1 MENPIKI
8 AIADDEALFRKGIAM
23 LLDDFEGIQFLLEAG
38 NGEELLQK
46 LETATEQPDIVLLD
60 LNMPVMNG
68 IDTAKVLKEKHP
80 NLKVIVLS
88 TYFSKAFII
97 NMIELGA
104 ASYLPK
110 NSLPEEVEQTI
121 REVATRGFFYNQK
134 VMEII
139 RENMIQKTKPKLSMP
154 FQVDITPREK
164 EVLQLICEQYK
175 TAEIG
180 EKLFISPRT
189 VDGHRN
195 NLLDKLGCRNTAGL
209 VVFAIQHE
217 LVKINPE
224 SLWFKK

>member
-1 MENPIKI
+1 MIKV
-8 AIADDEALFRKGIAM
+8 AIADDEALFRKGM
-23 LLDDFEGIQFLLEAG
+23 GLLIDDFEGIEFMLEAG
-38 NGEELLQK
+38 NGQELLDNLAAAEK
-46 LETATEQPDIVLLD
+46 MPAIVLLD
-60 LNMPVMNG
+60 LNMPVLNG
-68 IDTAKVLKEKHP
+68 IDTAKILKEKHP
-80 NLKVIVLS
+80 ELRIIILS

-97 NMIELGA
+97 NMIEIGA

-110 NSLPEEVEQTI
+110 NTSPEEVEKTI
-121 REVATRGFFYNQK
+121 REVADKGFSYNQA

-139 RENMIQKTKPKLSMP
+139 RDNMIQKTKPKINMP
-154 FQVDITPREK
+154 FQIDLTTRER

-195 NLLDKLGCRNTAGL
+195 KLLEKVGCRNTAGL
-209 VVFAIQHE
+209 VVFAIQHN

-224 SLWFKK
+224 PTWF

>member
-1 MENPIKI
+1 MIKV
-8 AIADDEALFRKGIAM
+8 AITDDEALFRKGMGM
-23 LLDDFEGIQFLLEAG
+23 LIDEFEGIEYVMEAG
-38 NGEELLQK
+38 NGQELLDQ
-46 LETATEQPDIVLLD
+46 LAVADEEPQVVLLD
-60 LNMPVMNG
+60 LNMPVLNG

-80 NLKVIVLS
+80 ELSIIVLS
-88 TYFSKAFII
+88 TYFSKSFII
-97 NMIELGA
+97 NMVEIGA

-110 NSLPEEVEQTI
+110 NTSPEEVEQTI
-121 REVATRGFFYNQK
+121 REVADKGFFYNQA

-139 RENMIQKTKPKLSMP
+139 RENMIQKTRPKINMP
-154 FQVDITPREK
+154 FQIDLTAREK

-195 NLLDKLGCRNTAGL
+195 KLLEKAGCRNTAGL
-209 VVFAIQHE
+209 VVFAIQHN

-224 SLWFKK
+224 SNWF